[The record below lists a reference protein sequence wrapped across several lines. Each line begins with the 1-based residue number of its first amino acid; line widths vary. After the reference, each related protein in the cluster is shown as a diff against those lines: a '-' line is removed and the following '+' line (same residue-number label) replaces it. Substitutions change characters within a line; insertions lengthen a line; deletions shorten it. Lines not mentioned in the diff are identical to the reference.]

1 MVAQVRLLGR
11 FDLRIGG
18 QGVSPLASARAESV
32 LALLLLDGGWAISRR
47 HVASMLWPESSE
59 AQARTN
65 LRHVV
70 HTLRQGLPGLERYVQ
85 ITPQTLRWRP
95 EAPVE
100 LDVEVFERLVA
111 GDAGTDDL
119 EAGRRMQQLRDALA
133 RYRGDL
139 LEGCDDEW
147 LLEARDRLRRRF
159 HDALAELVRLCEERG
174 ALVEGIEQ
182 AERLLRSDPLREE
195 TYQRLMRMYDASG
208 DRARAVRTYHVCSST
223 LERELEVEPS
233 SATRA
238 TYEALLPAQGDTDH
252 EPSVQAGGRLVGRRP
267 ERARLADLWRSAEGG
282 LGRLVLVYGEP
293 GVGKSRL
300 AEELAA
306 WCTHRGSRVADA
318 RCYPAEGPL
327 AFGPVAAWLRSD
339 ALHAVLRQLDRTH
352 VTEIARLLPEL
363 LADRPDAARPAPLPE
378 AEQRHRLF
386 DAVAAAVLA
395 GDRPTLLVLDD
406 VQHVDRETCRLLHYL
421 LRARPRVRVLVLAT
435 ARREDLEPG
444 HPALGLL
451 VDLRTRDRLEEIDL
465 ARLDRADTTM
475 LAGRVVGAPLGAV
488 EAEALFDETEGN
500 PLFVIEA
507 LRAGWT
513 SERPLSPRVQSV
525 IEARLNRLSEPARD
539 LAALA
544 ATIGRGFD
552 VDVLRAASDTD
563 DAALVRGLDELWRR
577 RIVRERRGD
586 GAGGGSYDFSHGKI
600 RQVAADGTAPA
611 RRRRLHH
618 RIAIALE
625 RVYATEIDPVSA
637 QIAVHHE
644 QAGATGPAVAWYR
657 RAARAAQLLHAH
669 HDAVRL
675 LDRGLALL
683 ASVPAS
689 ASCDASE
696 LELCTD
702 RLVPLVEL
710 AGYASP
716 EMISTQERALALT
729 DARGLDPSPPLLRSV
744 ALSALT
750 RADFPAATRF
760 GSRLQEAA
768 KRSDDPVLDVEASY
782 VLGIASFWQAELPS
796 ARRHFERA
804 VEWYRPEDRLTHLVH
819 YAQDPK
825 VVCLGR
831 LANTLWFL
839 GRPDAARRTAAAA
852 LAWAAE
858 IDHPFSSIIG
868 HTFAALLALDMGDDT
883 AVREHAAGLASA
895 QDQTVNRHVAE
906 AFGGYVAVL
915 DGAGDA
921 GVQLV
926 RAAVAST
933 GPVGAAPGQQALLV
947 RVLLAAC
954 VAAGD
959 RAGARGA
966 ADRLLAMGGPA
977 RLWAPVARAVREEL
991 ATRS

>member
-1 MVAQVRLLGR
+1 MVGEVRLLGR
-11 FDLRIGG
+11 FQLRVDGRE
-18 QGVSPLASARAESV
+18 VPPLDSARAEAV
-32 LALLLLDGGWAISRR
+32 LALLLLGDGGSMSRR

-70 HTLRQGLPGLERYVQ
+70 HTLRRSLPGLERYVE

-95 EAPVE
+95 EPPVE
-100 LDVEVFERLVA
+100 LDVEVFERLAA
-111 GDAGTDDL
+111 GDVGAGDL

-159 HDALAELVRLCEERG
+159 HDALAELVRWCEEHS

-182 AERLLRSDPLREE
+182 AERLIRSDPLREE

-223 LERELEVEPS
+223 LERELEVQPS
-233 SATRA
+233 LATRA
-238 TYEALLPAQGDTDH
+238 TYEALLPAQGDADH
-252 EPSVQAGGRLVGRRP
+252 EPAARAGGPLVGRRA
-267 ERARLADLWRSAEGG
+267 ERARLADLWRSAEAG
-282 LGRLVLVYGEP
+282 LGRLVMLYGEP

-327 AFGPVAAWLRSD
+327 AFGPMAAWLRSD

-444 HPALGLL
+444 HPALELL

-465 ARLDRADTTM
+465 SRLDRADTTM
-475 LAGRVVGAPLGAV
+475 LAERVVGAPLGAV
-488 EAEALFDETEGN
+488 EAAALFDETEGN

-513 SERPLSPRVQSV
+513 AERSLSPRVQSV

-563 DAALVRGLDELWRR
+563 DAALVRSLDELWRR
-577 RIVRERRGD
+577 RIFRERRGD

-675 LDRGLALL
+675 LDRGLGLL
-683 ASVPAS
+683 VAAPAS

-696 LELCTD
+696 LELRTD

-716 EMISTQERALALT
+716 EMIATQERALALT

-750 RADFPAATRF
+750 RSDFPTATQF
-760 GSRLQEAA
+760 GYRLQEAA
-768 KRSDDPVLDVEASY
+768 KRSDDPVLEVEASY

-804 VEWYRPEDRLTHLVH
+804 VECYRPEDRRTHLVH

-839 GRPDAARRTAAAA
+839 GCPGAARRTAAAA

-858 IDHPFSSIIG
+858 IDHPFSSTIG

-883 AVREHAAGLASA
+883 AVRVHTAGLASA
-895 QDQTVNRHVAE
+895 QDETVNRHVAE
-906 AFGGYVAVL
+906 AFRGYIAVL
-915 DGAGDA
+915 DGEGDT
-921 GVQLV
+921 GVQMV
-926 RAAVAST
+926 RHAVAST

-954 VAAGD
+954 VAASD
-959 RAGARGA
+959 RAGARAA
-966 ADRLLAMGGPA
+966 ADRLLTMGGPA
-977 RLWAPVARAVREEL
+977 RLWAPVARAVREER
-991 ATRS
+991 ATRT